1 MPELT
6 RSRFVKAFL
15 LLVPWHLMISWWV
28 SMDRVSKLQ
37 ICLIHWG
44 YMHNTL
50 HSHHSPLPLPIDWC
64 TVYAGSMLDLLIWYM
79 QSYTYTVCIYDIYI
93 DAWKLSCSCIDLWFY
108 QFFQFSFSKNDR
120 TSGPFGQ
127 SRTSA
132 VSSSTFS
139 GTSRCLHGIVGGG
152 TLGLTDL
159 ECWHQYLRANCR
171 ASQWKILKRCPE
183 MQVGK
188 LKGRIYKTKH
198 VERSPK
204 HSGSR
209 GTLGAHHSEKGNSY
223 CNYDREGARATKTN
237 ACGGASYLLAE
248 REK

>member
-1 MPELT
+1 
-6 RSRFVKAFL
+6 
-15 LLVPWHLMISWWV
+15 
-28 SMDRVSKLQ
+28 
-37 ICLIHWG
+37 
-44 YMHNTL
+44 
-50 HSHHSPLPLPIDWC
+50 
-64 TVYAGSMLDLLIWYM
+64 
-79 QSYTYTVCIYDIYI
+79 
-93 DAWKLSCSCIDLWFY
+93 
-108 QFFQFSFSKNDR
+108 
-120 TSGPFGQ
+120 
-127 SRTSA
+127 
-132 VSSSTFS
+132 
-139 GTSRCLHGIVGGG
+139 
-152 TLGLTDL
+152 
-159 ECWHQYLRANCR
+159 
-171 ASQWKILKRCPE
+171 